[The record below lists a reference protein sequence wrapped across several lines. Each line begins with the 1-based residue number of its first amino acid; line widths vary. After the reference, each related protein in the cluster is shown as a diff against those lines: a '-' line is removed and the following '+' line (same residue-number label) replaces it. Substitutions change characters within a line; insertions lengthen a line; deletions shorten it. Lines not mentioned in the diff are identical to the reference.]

1 MKQSQYLFNATLREC
16 EEWGNTPLP
25 FDSSQY
31 DTNHNESL
39 WKRATGTTL
48 TAESISKL
56 HWEDIEKMAS
66 LVMQQIKQ
74 VIANSDR
81 NPSIS
86 DRYVS
91 EMKRLRNNLSILIN

>member
-1 MKQSQYLFNATLREC
+1 MKQSQYLFDATLREC

-25 FDSSQY
+25 FNDSLY
-31 DTNHNESL
+31 DTNHSEIL

-56 HWEDIEKMAS
+56 HWEDIERMAS
-66 LVMQQIKQ
+66 FVMEGIKET
-74 VIANSDR
+74 IARADKYPN
-81 NPSIS
+81 IS

-91 EMKRLRNNLSILIN
+91 EMKRLRNNLSILTN